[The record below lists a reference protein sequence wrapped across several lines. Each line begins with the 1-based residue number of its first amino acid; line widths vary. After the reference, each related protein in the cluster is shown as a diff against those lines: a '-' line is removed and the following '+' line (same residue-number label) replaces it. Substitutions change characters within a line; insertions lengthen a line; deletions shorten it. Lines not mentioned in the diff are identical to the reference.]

1 MSLNENILL
10 DLNCE
15 VYKYNFRNNSFQIR
29 NYYKTNTVKLLQ
41 EYEKIV
47 SILANNKVKFKVSS
61 DNSIHIL

>member
-41 EYEKIV
+41 EYDKIV
-47 SILANNKVKFKVSS
+47 SILANYKVKFKVSS
-61 DNSIHIL
+61 DNSIQIL

>member
-10 DLNCE
+10 DLNCK

-41 EYEKIV
+41 EYDKIV
-47 SILANNKVKFKVSS
+47 SILTNYNVKFKVLS
-61 DNSIHIL
+61 DNSIQIL

>member
-41 EYEKIV
+41 EYDKIV
-47 SILANNKVKFKVSS
+47 SILTNYNVKFKVSS
-61 DNSIHIL
+61 DNSIQIL

>member
-41 EYEKIV
+41 EYDKIV
-47 SILANNKVKFKVSS
+47 SILTNYNLKFKVSS
-61 DNSIHIL
+61 DNSIQIL

>member
-41 EYEKIV
+41 EYDKIV
-47 SILANNKVKFKVSS
+47 SILTNYNVKFKVLS
-61 DNSIHIL
+61 DNSIQIL